1 MDVWVLKENKH
12 CSLHVFPVC
21 HPPSCYG
28 PEELNHHTVVT
39 EGGLQFR
46 PYDSTPGHILSPSV
60 LWHERIEDN
69 LPVPRYTAVRLPQWV
84 ELSYLC

>member
-21 HPPSCYG
+21 HPPSCCG

-46 PYDSTPGHILSPSV
+46 SYDSTPGHIL
-60 LWHERIEDN
+60 
-69 LPVPRYTAVRLPQWV
+69 LPCSGMREQTMIYQFRDRLRAGCH
-84 ELSYLC
+84 SG

>member
-28 PEELNHHTVVT
+28 PEELNHHMVVT

-46 PYDSTPGHILSPSV
+46 SMTQLQTIFSL
-60 LWHERIEDN
+60 
-69 LPVPRYTAVRLPQWV
+69 LPCSGMR
-84 ELSYLC
+84 E